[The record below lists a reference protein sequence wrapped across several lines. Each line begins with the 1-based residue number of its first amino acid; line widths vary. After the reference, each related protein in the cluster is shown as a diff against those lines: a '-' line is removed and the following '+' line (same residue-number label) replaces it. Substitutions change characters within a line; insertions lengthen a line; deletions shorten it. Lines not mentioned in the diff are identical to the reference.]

1 LGRRVKAIIQRRYG
15 SPADVL
21 QLERVDDPVAGSHEL
36 LVRVQASSVAGDDW
50 HLIRGLPYVA
60 RLATGLR
67 RPRKRIPGRDV
78 AGRVEAIGS
87 AVTRFQVG
95 DEVFGW
101 CDGAFAEYAAVPE
114 RAVHRKP
121 ARLTFEEAAAVPVSA
136 FTALQGLCDKG
147 ELRPGA
153 RVLIIGASGGV
164 GTLAVQIAKAYG
176 AEVTGVCSSAN
187 VSLVRSLGADLVV
200 DYTREDFA
208 ANGRRYEVILDMS
221 GDRRLRDLRRALA
234 PDGTLVMVGGSGGR
248 WFKGTDR
255 FLTGLLL
262 SVFTQQSLR
271 PLIHADRG
279 RDLAIV
285 KELIEAGHVRPIVAA
300 TYPLSRVR
308 DAIEHFENGHARG
321 KVVIAV

>member
-1 LGRRVKAIIQRRYG
+1 
-15 SPADVL
+15 
-21 QLERVDDPVAGSHEL
+21 
-36 LVRVQASSVAGDDW
+36 
-50 HLIRGLPYVA
+50 
-60 RLATGLR
+60 
-67 RPRKRIPGRDV
+67 
-78 AGRVEAIGS
+78 
-87 AVTRFQVG
+87 
-95 DEVFGW
+95 
-101 CDGAFAEYAAVPE
+101 
-114 RAVHRKP
+114 
-121 ARLTFEEAAAVPVSA
+121 
-136 FTALQGLCDKG
+136 
-147 ELRPGA
+147 
-153 RVLIIGASGGV
+153 
-164 GTLAVQIAKAYG
+164 
-176 AEVTGVCSSAN
+176 